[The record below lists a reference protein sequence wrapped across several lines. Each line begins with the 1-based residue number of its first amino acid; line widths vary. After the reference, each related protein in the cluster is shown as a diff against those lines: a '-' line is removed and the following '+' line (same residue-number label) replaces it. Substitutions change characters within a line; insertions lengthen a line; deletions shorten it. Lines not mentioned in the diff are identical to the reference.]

1 MMNKKALLI
10 LQIAWIV
17 IGIFCIWAA
26 FHNSTRST
34 GERTTI
40 FALMGLASFVM
51 AWFRYNQR
59 KKE

>member
-1 MMNKKALLI
+1 MNKKVLLV
-10 LQIAWIV
+10 LQVAWIV

-26 FHNSTRST
+26 FHNSIE
-34 GERTTI
+34 GPGNRTVI